1 MVLFHNSEIIA
12 YLSFFIKFL
21 IMQLL
26 LYFLVKE
33 FDVKIRYYTIY
44 NFCTSYIKI
53 INSSSL

>member
-1 MVLFHNSEIIA
+1 MVWFHGSEIIA
-12 YLSFFIKFL
+12 YLAFFIKFL

-33 FDVKIRYYTIY
+33 FDVKIRYYNIY